1 MSIVKSG
8 GDATGPY
15 FIPIMEILDA
25 YLKPGIDEKLET
37 LQIMVIRKWY
47 LIIKKKIYISN
58 IYFII

>member
-37 LQIMVIRKWY
+37 LQIMVIRK
-47 LIIKKKIYISN
+47 
-58 IYFII
+58 